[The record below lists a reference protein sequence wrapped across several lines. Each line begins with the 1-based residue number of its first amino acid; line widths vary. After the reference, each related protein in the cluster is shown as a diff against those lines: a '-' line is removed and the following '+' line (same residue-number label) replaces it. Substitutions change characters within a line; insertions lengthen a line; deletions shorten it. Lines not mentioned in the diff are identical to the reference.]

1 MDYNIWQDIDEAID
15 VALTERLH
23 LQSQNALVARSDAL
37 LASLPQMRNG
47 RTTTAELLRRY
58 HVELQQELCQGHRP
72 RMWFST
78 LEDELRELTR
88 AVVATI
94 VSDSGISIENAVLLA
109 LVLRAQGLQKF
120 CAMSPPPSVHSY

>member
-1 MDYNIWQDIDEAID
+1 MDYNIWQDIDDAID
-15 VALTERLH
+15 VALEERLH
-23 LQSQNALVARSDAL
+23 LQSQSDLVARSDAL
-37 LASLPQMRNG
+37 LARLPQMSNR
-47 RTTTAELLRRY
+47 RTTTAQLLRRY
-58 HVELQQELCQGHRP
+58 QAELQQELCQDHRP
-72 RMWFST
+72 RMQFST

-120 CAMSPPPSVHSY
+120 CALSPPRSVQTY